1 MEAVIGTH
9 FTMGKKIGNGAF
21 GQIFEG
27 TWKDAPNRKAIKVAI
42 KIVSFPIEV
51 NIESRKLREKTKRE
65 AIWRASTE
73 FSSIYKVK
81 VRDQSKQLTSIN
93 SPIDGIPQVFFFGKE
108 SNRFLMIMELMENGD
123 LKGVLRDERPR
134 FVCRNQG

>member
-27 TWKDAPNRKAIKVAI
+27 TWKDAPNRKAAPIKVAI
-42 KIVSFPIEV
+42 KIVSTR
-51 NIESRKLREKTKRE
+51 NDAKQHNRKPHEKVKPE
-65 AIWRASTE
+65 AISRVSTG

-81 VRDQSKQLTSIN
+81 VSNNSKQLITN
-93 SPIDGIPQVFFFGKE
+93 H
-108 SNRFLMIMELMENGD
+108 
-123 LKGVLRDERPR
+123 
-134 FVCRNQG
+134 